1 MTCKYTY
8 KSKEG
13 TIHEFKNEIEL
24 DDFLL
29 SRYKFEDE
37 FGDLVFSKKDVTAE
51 GFDARSKA
59 YKI

>member
-1 MTCKYTY
+1 MKCKYTY

-13 TIHEFKNEIEL
+13 TTHEFKNEIEL

-37 FGDLVFSKKDVTAE
+37 FGDLVFSLKGEALAARERAKKIA
-51 GFDARSKA
+51 K
-59 YKI
+59 